1 MTRSEAVRMLVK
13 CRVLADYVAAQGYQ
27 ADLSDPYAVLLDEY
41 RQIEQAYQNEELA
54 FDVLCSEAGLRP
66 SDIGLLHAAA
76 QERAHDKET

>member
-1 MTRSEAVRMLVK
+1 MTRNEAVRVLGK
-13 CRVLADYVAAQGYQ
+13 CRVVADYVAAQGYQ
-27 ADLSDPYAVLLDEY
+27 AELSDTYAALLNEY
-41 RQIEQAYQNEELA
+41 RQIEQSYSGEELA